1 MAITIEDLSAEKLI
15 EMYRR
20 MLLIRQFEDQVKLLF
35 LRGEMPGTIHQ
46 SQGQEATDVGVCA
59 ALREEDFITSTHR
72 PHGHC
77 IAKGVSVKKMMAE
90 LFAKKTG
97 CCKAKG
103 GSMHMGDVSKGVL
116 PAIAI
121 VGGGIPIAAGLGLAF
136 KMRKSD
142 RVAAC
147 FFGDG
152 ASNEGAFHEGINLA
166 AIWHLPVVFVCE
178 NNLYA
183 ASTPISQAILLED
196 IAERAAAY
204 GIPGVV
210 VDGNDVLAV
219 YEAACA
225 AVERARAG
233 GGPTL
238 LECKTYRR
246 GGHSRSD
253 PGHYRPPEEVEEWLA
268 KDPIP
273 RFRDVLLA
281 EGILDEA
288 GAEEVEAEVAAEIEA
303 AVEYARSSPSPAP
316 QDALEGVYGSPEIG
330 GIVA

>member
-1 MAITIEDLSAEKLI
+1 MVKGLSNEKLI

-20 MLLIRQFEDQVKLLF
+20 MLLIRHFEDEVKSLF
-35 LRGEMPGTIHQ
+35 LQGQMPGTIHQ

-59 ALREEDFITSTHR
+59 TLRDEDFITSTHR

-77 IAKGVSVKKMMAE
+77 VAKGISTKKAMAE
-90 LFAKKTG
+90 LFARTTG
-97 CCKAKG
+97 CCQAKG
-103 GSMHMGDVSKGVL
+103 GSMHMGDVSVGII

-136 KMRKSD
+136 KMRHTD

-152 ASNEGAFHEGINLA
+152 AANEGAFHEGVNLA
-166 AIWHLPVVFVCE
+166 AIWKLPVIFVCE
-178 NNLYA
+178 NNQYA
-183 ASTPISQAILLED
+183 ASTPVSLSFAIQD

-219 YEAACA
+219 YQAAQA
-225 AVERARAG
+225 AVGRARAG
-233 GGPTL
+233 QGPTL

-253 PGHYRPPEEVEEWLA
+253 PGHYRPSEEVEDWLA

-273 RFRDVLLA
+273 RFRKVLVEEGVLTEEQA
-281 EGILDEA
+281 ERIE
-288 GAEEVEAEVAAEIEA
+288 EEVIKEIEE

-316 QDALEGVYGSPEIG
+316 EDALKDVYGSPEIKG
-330 GIVA
+330 VLA